1 MSYFHENHSELI
13 KHVIYDSISSS
24 DGVILVLKNKEYTDL
39 KKIYTFLTD
48 ENTNTENKY
57 KQIKKLYSQIEYV
70 KYFNCSDC
78 LNKCC
83 SDCFFTHYSLD
94 IDKNIKSFVKID
106 KYFHNIPWIIW
117 LFKTWVRL
125 YMCEKNNK
133 NNKPNPEKKKKFID
147 AITYELSSIIL

>member
-57 KQIKKLYSQIEYV
+57 KQIKKLYSQIECV

-106 KYFHNIPWIIW
+106 KYFHNISWIVW
-117 LFKTWVRL
+117 LLNTWLRL